1 MTQRDLQR
9 IQTRRKLY
17 ECAIALFNEKS
28 FHEVKVKDIVNAAGV
43 STGAFYHHFPSKEDI
58 IDEGYRIFDK
68 DLEKKYSEENPK
80 KGIETILFLFEG
92 QLNYVESMGV
102 DMASVFFKN
111 QLGIKHDYL
120 FNETRFLY
128 ESLLDNTQYINNT
141 SLSSQDITNNILR
154 LSRGIIYDW
163 CLHKGNYNLKEIC
176 MKNIKI
182 YLEYYHLI

>member
-1 MTQRDLQR
+1 
-9 IQTRRKLY
+9 
-17 ECAIALFNEKS
+17 
-28 FHEVKVKDIVNAAGV
+28 
-43 STGAFYHHFPSKEDI
+43 
-58 IDEGYRIFDK
+58 
-68 DLEKKYSEENPK
+68 
-80 KGIETILFLFEG
+80 
-92 QLNYVESMGV
+92 
-102 DMASVFFKN
+102 N

-128 ESLLDNTQYINNT
+128 ETLLDNIQYINNT
-141 SLSSQDITNNILR
+141 SLSSQDITDNILR